1 MIKFDGLEKALIG
14 QASVWGDGERV
25 ERLIYSGEK
34 IIDVLMKRDDMS
46 YEEAQEFIDYNIEGL
61 YAGPSTPVI
70 VWPTEGEID

>member
-1 MIKFDGLEKALIG
+1 VIKFDGLEKALIG